1 MPKSYYEKKSLE
13 ELSDYELYY
22 NFKKLE
28 NRLLIAESSRFVSYE
43 IKEQMREFY
52 DDYVEELDRRID
64 NGLLTTMD
72 LEDIDEKVEI
82 QIEKERK
89 EGK

>member
-28 NRLLIAESSRFVSYE
+28 NRLLIAESSKFVSYE